1 MPFDKPQTEMQA
13 LGTLGSTYNEQLHS
27 ENLARCKWCSLKPN
41 FFNIVVNDRNVFTRE
56 KSARYNRTRCKR
68 DPVYE
73 QVLRSVH
80 I

>member
-1 MPFDKPQTEMQA
+1 MPFDKTQTEMQA
-13 LGTLGSTYNEQLHS
+13 LGILGPTYNEQLHS
-27 ENLARCKWCSLKPN
+27 ENLARCKWCSLQPD
-41 FFNIVVNDRNVFTRE
+41 FFNIAVNDRNV
-56 KSARYNRTRCKR
+56 RYNRTRCKR